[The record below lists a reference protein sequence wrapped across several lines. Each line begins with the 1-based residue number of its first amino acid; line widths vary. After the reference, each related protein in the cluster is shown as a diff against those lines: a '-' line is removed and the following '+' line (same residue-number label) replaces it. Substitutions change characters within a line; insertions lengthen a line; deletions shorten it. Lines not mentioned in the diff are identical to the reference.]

1 MNAKQML
8 TEQLEQE
15 HEFVSTNMLTEVG
28 NKAIKMGLIA
38 GHGYHKGKYE
48 ILQQGK
54 AILLP
59 PKEAFDYLQN
69 LIAELEK

>member
-1 MNAKQML
+1 ML
-8 TEQLEQE
+8 REQLEQE
-15 HEFVSTNMLTEVG
+15 YEFVSTNMLTEVG
-28 NKAIKMGLIA
+28 NKAIKMGLIV
-38 GHGYHKGKYE
+38 GHGYYRGKYE

>member
-1 MNAKQML
+1 MNAKKML
-8 TEQLEQE
+8 REQLEQE
-15 HEFVSTNMLTEVG
+15 YEFATTNMLNEVG
-28 NKAIKMGLIA
+28 NKAIKMGLIV